1 MSVSAPRWSIV
12 LPFYNEEGFI
22 ADTLRSAMALEGGP
36 VRLILV
42 DNASTDATE
51 AVCRRLLAS
60 APGLEVEYMWEERPG
75 PVHALAAGFAR
86 VDTPWVSFWNA
97 DTAYPPDYLQRA
109 EALLAREGVVAAMAV
124 GLDAPPRSLV
134 GRWQRY
140 RKFVTSRVLRWQAHT
155 GTFGQCFRTEAL
167 RAAGGPR
174 SEAWPWVLDDHELMH
189 RVFRLGRSRY
199 HPDFWCL
206 PSQRR
211 RSCAHVRWT
220 VFERL
225 LYHLTLYRAKDWFFY
240 HFLSRRFRAR
250 GMVSANLRRRDW
262 EGATGRTPG

>member
-1 MSVSAPRWSIV
+1 MLSRSAPRWSIV

-36 VRLILV
+36 YRLILV

-51 AVCRRLLAS
+51 ALCRRLLADT
-60 APGLEVEYMWEERPG
+60 PGLEVEYVWEERPG

-86 VDTPWVSFWNA
+86 VDTPFVSLWNA
-97 DTAYPPDYLQRA
+97 DTSYPPDYLARA

-124 GLDAPPRSLV
+124 GLDAAPGSAR

-140 RKFVTSRVLRWQAHT
+140 RKFLTSRVLRWQAHT

-189 RVFRLGRSRY
+189 RMFRLGRSRY

-211 RSCAHVRWT
+211 RSSAHVRWT
-220 VFERL
+220 VFERM
-225 LYHLTLYRAKDWFFY
+225 LYHLTSYRAKDWFFY

-250 GMVSANLRRRDW
+250 RMLSGNLRQRDW
-262 EGATGRTPG
+262 DTVARGR

>member
-1 MSVSAPRWSIV
+1 MSLSAPRWSIV

-22 ADTLRSAMALEGGP
+22 ADTLRSAVALESGP

-42 DNASTDATE
+42 DNASTDTTE
-51 AVCRRLLAS
+51 AVCRRVLAG
-60 APGLEVEYMWEERPG
+60 APGLEVDYVWEGRPG
-75 PVHALAAGFAR
+75 PSHALAAGFAR

-97 DTAYPPDYLQRA
+97 DTTYPPDYLQRA

-124 GLDAPPRSLV
+124 GLDAAPGSLT

-189 RVFRLGRSRY
+189 RVFRVGGRSRY

-206 PSQRR
+206 PSSRR

-220 VFERL
+220 VFERA

-240 HFLSRRFRAR
+240 RFLSRRFRAR
-250 GMVSANLRRRDW
+250 GMLSANLRRRDW
-262 EGATGRTPG
+262 DAAPGG